1 MEKSIIGMAQY
12 GINPILTQPG
22 GNHAARSSYI
32 VISNSL
38 AKGFWGIGIH
48 KGRTNKPPRGSL
60 S

>member
-38 AKGFWGIGIH
+38 AKGFWGIE
-48 KGRTNKPPRGSL
+48 R
-60 S
+60 